1 MENKTGKVKKSQ
13 ETLLKETF
21 TKSFDERYAEM
32 SKGEKTGYWIFVG
45 FVFLVILL
53 MMWFGKR

>member
-32 SKGEKTGYWIFVG
+32 SKGEKIGHWIFAG

>member
-1 MENKTGKVKKSQ
+1 MENKTSKVKKSQ

-32 SKGEKTGYWIFVG
+32 SKGEKTGHWIFVG
-45 FVFLVILL
+45 FVFLFILL
-53 MMWFGKR
+53 MLWFRKW

>member
-1 MENKTGKVKKSQ
+1 MKKSFK
-13 ETLLKETF
+13 TLLKESL

-32 SKGEKTGYWIFVG
+32 SKCEKAGHWIVVG

-53 MMWFGKR
+53 MLWFKKW